1 MAETVEQFRDELR
14 ALRVDLYSS
23 GENADVKLLASYI
36 DRLIIALDD
45 LAQNLD
51 LMSVEV
57 ETMGE
62 AEEAP
67 GKGAECS
74 CPCCCEPMPMKKAG
88 KSMKMKPAK
97 KKPKKAPKKKKGRK

>member
-23 GENADVKLLASYI
+23 GENTDIKLLASYI

-67 GKGAECS
+67 GKGEECS
-74 CPCCCEPMPMKKAG
+74 CPCCCSPAPMKKAG
-88 KSMKMKPAK
+88 KSMKKKPA

>member
-1 MAETVEQFRDELR
+1 MAETVDQFRDELR

-23 GENADVKLLASYI
+23 GENTDIKLLASYL

-62 AEEAP
+62 SEEKP
-67 GKGAECS
+67 SKGAECT
-74 CPCCCEPMPMKKAG
+74 CPCCCSPMPMKKAG
-88 KSMKMKPAK
+88 KSAKKKPAK
-97 KKPKKAPKKKKGRK
+97 KKPKKAAKKKGRR